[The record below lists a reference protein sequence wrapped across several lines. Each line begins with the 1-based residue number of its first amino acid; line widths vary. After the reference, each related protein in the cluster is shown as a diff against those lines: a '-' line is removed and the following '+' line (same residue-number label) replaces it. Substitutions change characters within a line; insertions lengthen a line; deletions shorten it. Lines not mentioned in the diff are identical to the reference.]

1 MFLDA
6 ALPPGI
12 IRHVEYLYNVTD
24 PETELVILETDSV
37 PHCVRVHQR
46 CDYQVFLV
54 LGERVRERE
63 EGEGEREREEGE
75 RERAGER
82 VREREEGE
90 GEREGEGEGEGGG
103 KK

>member
-54 LGERVRERE
+54 LGGRV
-63 EGEGEREREEGE
+63 REREEGE
-75 RERAGER
+75 RERE
-82 VREREEGE
+82 
-90 GEREGEGEGEGGG
+90 EGEGEGEGGG
-103 KK
+103 KKFNFTVYTEAIYM